1 MATEVLM
8 PRQGQSVES
17 CIIIE
22 WKVKEGDVVAEG
34 QPLCEVETDKAAF
47 EVEATAAG
55 TVLGIFYPADA
66 DVEVLKTICV
76 IGDAGEDIS
85 ALRPADAV
93 PMKPETGNV
102 KPEKEAESAKEEPS
116 SSFKSQVSGF
126 VKSGNSEFDLIII
139 GAGPGG
145 YEMAERAAHKGQKV
159 LLIEKKY
166 LGGVCLNWGCIP
178 TKTLLNSAKHYVH
191 AKEAP
196 EFGVT
201 TGEVSFDLTKVMDW
215 KQDVIETL
223 RAGIAGQM
231 KRAKVEV
238 LFGEAK
244 LLGSR
249 KVEVDGTVYE
259 GDNVVIATG
268 GSPFVPP
275 IPGADQPHVM
285 TSKEILS
292 LDKMP
297 ESLVVIGGG
306 VIGIEFASFFSS
318 LGVKV
323 DVVEMLDEIIPF
335 MDRGQ
340 AKRFRATLKGKVGF
354 NLGCRV
360 TAIDGHDVK
369 YVDKKGAEQS
379 INADVVLMSVGRA
392 PNLSGMGFEE
402 AGLDFDRRGI
412 KTDDQQRTNLP
423 NVYAIGDV
431 TGKSQLAHSATR
443 MGEVALNT
451 ILGRK
456 DVFRTNAIPW
466 AVYSMPEIAGC
477 GMTEDQAKEAGH
489 KVETASLPMLMSGR
503 FLAENGKKGP
513 GQVKVV
519 IDADTRA
526 LLGVH
531 AFGAYCSEFIW
542 GAAAMI
548 EAGLRVED
556 AQEIVFPHPT
566 VGEVVRSTLFAF

>member
-1 MATEVLM
+1 MN
-8 PRQGQSVES
+8 
-17 CIIIE
+17 
-22 WKVKEGDVVAEG
+22 
-34 QPLCEVETDKAAF
+34 
-47 EVEATAAG
+47 
-55 TVLGIFYPADA
+55 Y
-66 DVEVLKTICV
+66 
-76 IGDAGEDIS
+76 
-85 ALRPADAV
+85 
-93 PMKPETGNV
+93 
-102 KPEKEAESAKEEPS
+102 
-116 SSFKSQVSGF
+116 
-126 VKSGNSEFDLIII
+126 DLIII

-145 YEMAERAAHKGQKV
+145 YEMAERAAHKGLKV

-191 AKEAP
+191 AREAE
-196 EFGVT
+196 EFGVS
-201 TGEVSFDLTKVMDW
+201 TGEVSFDLSKAMNW

-223 RAGIAGQM
+223 RGGVAAMM
-231 KRAKVEV
+231 KKNKVEV
-238 LFGEAK
+238 LYGTAK

-249 KVEVDGTVYE
+249 KVEVEGTVYE
-259 GDNVVIATG
+259 GDNIVLATG

-285 TSKEILS
+285 TSKEILEVG
-292 LDKMP
+292 KMP

-323 DVVEMLDEIIPF
+323 EVIEMLDEIIPF
-335 MDRGQ
+335 MDNDQ
-340 AKRFRATLKGKVGF
+340 AAAFRKALKGKVVF

-369 YVDKKGAEQS
+369 YTTKGGEEKS
-379 INADVVLMSVGRA
+379 IHADIVLMSVGRS

-412 KTDDQQRTNLP
+412 RTDDQQRTNLP

-451 ILGRK
+451 ILGKK
-456 DVFRTNAIPW
+456 DRFRTNAIPW

-477 GMTEDQAKEAGH
+477 GMTEQQAKEAGH
-489 KVETASLPMLMSGR
+489 KVETASLPLIMSGR
-503 FLAENGKKGP
+503 FLAENGKRGP
-513 GQVKVV
+513 GSVKVV
-519 IDADTRA
+519 VDADTRA

-531 AFGAYCSEFIW
+531 MFGGLCSEMIW

-548 EAGLRVED
+548 EAELRVED
-556 AQEIVFPHPT
+556 IQEIVFPHPT
-566 VGEVVRSTLFAF
+566 VGEVIRSTMFQL

>member
-1 MATEVLM
+1 MV
-8 PRQGQSVES
+8 
-17 CIIIE
+17 
-22 WKVKEGDVVAEG
+22 
-34 QPLCEVETDKAAF
+34 
-47 EVEATAAG
+47 
-55 TVLGIFYPADA
+55 Y
-66 DVEVLKTICV
+66 
-76 IGDAGEDIS
+76 DI
-85 ALRPADAV
+85 
-93 PMKPETGNV
+93 
-102 KPEKEAESAKEEPS
+102 
-116 SSFKSQVSGF
+116 
-126 VKSGNSEFDLIII
+126 III

-145 YEMAERAAHKGQKV
+145 YEMAERAGHKGLKV
-159 LLIEKKY
+159 LLIEKQY

-196 EFGVT
+196 EFGVDV
-201 TGEVSFDLTKVMDW
+201 GNVEFNLTKTMAW

-223 RAGIAGQM
+223 RGGIATMM
-231 KRAKVEV
+231 KKNKVEV
-238 LFGEAK
+238 LYGAAK

-249 KVEVDGTVYE
+249 KVEVEGKVYE

-292 LDKMP
+292 VETMP
-297 ESLVVIGGG
+297 QSLAVIGGG

-323 DVVEMLDEIIPF
+323 DVIEMLDEIIPF
-335 MDRGQ
+335 MDGEQ
-340 AKRFRATLKGKVGF
+340 AAQFRKALKGKVDF

-369 YVDKKGAEQS
+369 FTTQSGEEKS
-379 INADVVLMSVGRA
+379 INADIVLMSVGRS

-451 ILGRK
+451 ILGKK
-456 DVFRTNAIPW
+456 DRFRTNAIPW

-477 GMTEDQAKEAGH
+477 GLTEKQAKEAGH
-489 KVETASLPMLMSGR
+489 NVKSASLPLIMSGR
-503 FLAENGKKGP
+503 FLAENGKRGP
-513 GQVKVV
+513 GSVKVV
-519 IDADTRA
+519 VDADSKA

-531 AFGAYCSEFIW
+531 MFGAYSSEIIW
-542 GAAAMI
+542 GVAAMI
-548 EAGLRVED
+548 ESGLRVED
-556 AQEIVFPHPT
+556 VQEIVFPHPT
-566 VGEVVRSTLFAF
+566 VGEVIRSTMFSF

>member
-1 MATEVLM
+1 MALEVLM

-22 WKVKEGDVVAEG
+22 WKVAEGDAVTAG
-34 QPLCEVETDKAAF
+34 QALCEVETDKATF
-47 EVEATAAG
+47 EVEAPEAG

-66 DVEVLKTICV
+66 DVEVLKV
-76 IGDAGEDIS
+76 IAAIGAPGEDIS
-85 ALRPADAV
+85 AMRPADAA
-93 PMKPETGNV
+93 PAAPAPAPK
-102 KPEKEAESAKEEPS
+102 AEEPAKPAAAPAPSVQPQVS
-116 SSFKSQVSGF
+116 SSTGAAY
-126 VKSGNSEFDLIII
+126 DIIII

-145 YEMAERAAHKGQKV
+145 YEMAERAGHKGLKV

-201 TGEVSFDLTKVMDW
+201 TGEVKFDLAKTMAW

-223 RAGIAGQM
+223 RGGVAAMM
-231 KRAKVEV
+231 KKNKVEV
-238 LFGEAK
+238 LYGEAK
-244 LLGSR
+244 LIGSR
-249 KVEVDGTVYE
+249 KVEVAGTVYE

-292 LDKMP
+292 VESMP
-297 ESLVVIGGG
+297 KSLAVIGGG
-306 VIGIEFASFFSS
+306 VIGVEFASFFSS

-323 DVVEMLDEIIPF
+323 DVIEMLDEIIPF
-335 MDRGQ
+335 MDNGQ
-340 AKRFRATLKGKVGF
+340 AAAFRKALKGKVNF

-369 YVDKKGAEQS
+369 FVTKSGEEKS
-379 INADVVLMSVGRA
+379 INADIVLMSVGRS

-423 NVYAIGDV
+423 NVFAIGDV

-451 ILGRK
+451 ILGKK
-456 DVFRTNAIPW
+456 DRFRTNAIPW

-477 GMTEDQAKEAGH
+477 GMTEEQATEAGH
-489 KVETASLPMLMSGR
+489 KVDSKTLPLIMSGR

-526 LLGVH
+526 ILGVH
-531 AFGAYCSEFIW
+531 AFGAYSSEFIW
-542 GAAAMI
+542 GVAAMI
-548 EAGLRVED
+548 ESGLRVED

-566 VGEVVRSTLFAF
+566 VGEVIRSTMFQF

>member
-17 CIIIE
+17 CIIID
-22 WKVKEGDVVAEG
+22 WKVAEGDVVTAG
-34 QPLCEVETDKAAF
+34 QPLCEVKTDKATF
-47 EVEATAAG
+47 EVEAPVAG

-66 DVEVLKTICV
+66 DVEVLKV
-76 IGDAGEDIS
+76 IAAIGATGEDIS

-93 PMKPETGNV
+93 PAAAAPAPKAEQKAAALAAAAPAPAAAPVRSTG
-102 KPEKEAESAKEEPS
+102 AAY
-116 SSFKSQVSGF
+116 
-126 VKSGNSEFDLIII
+126 DIIII

-145 YEMAERAAHKGQKV
+145 YEMAERAGHKGLKV

-196 EFGVT
+196 EFGVS
-201 TGEVSFDLTKVMDW
+201 TGEVSFDLAKTQAW
-215 KQDVIETL
+215 KKDVVETL
-223 RAGIAGQM
+223 RGGIAAMM
-231 KRAKVEV
+231 KKNKVEV

-244 LLGSR
+244 LIGSR
-249 KVEVDGTVYE
+249 KVEVDGTLYE
-259 GDNVVIATG
+259 ADNVVIATG

-285 TSKEILS
+285 TSKEILDVDTMPKS
-292 LDKMP
+292 LA
-297 ESLVVIGGG
+297 VIGGG
-306 VIGIEFASFFSS
+306 VIGVEFASFFSS
-318 LGVKV
+318 LGVQV
-323 DVVEMLDEIIPF
+323 DVIEMLDEIIPF
-335 MDRGQ
+335 MDNGQ
-340 AKRFRATLKGKVGF
+340 AKAFRKALKGKVNF

-360 TAIDGHDVK
+360 TAIDGNEVK
-369 YVDKKGAEQS
+369 YTTKVGEEKS
-379 INADVVLMSVGRA
+379 VSADIVLMSVGRA
-392 PNLSGMGFEE
+392 PNLGGMGFEE

-451 ILGRK
+451 ILGKK
-456 DVFRTNAIPW
+456 DCFRTNAIPW

-477 GMTEDQAKEAGH
+477 GMTEDQAKAAGH
-489 KVETASLPMLMSGR
+489 RVEARELPLIMSGR

-513 GQVKVV
+513 GSVKVV
-519 IDADTRA
+519 IDAQTRA

-548 EAGLRVED
+548 EAGLCVED

-566 VGEVVRSTLFAF
+566 VGEAIRLTLFQF

>member
-1 MATEVLM
+1 
-8 PRQGQSVES
+8 
-17 CIIIE
+17 
-22 WKVKEGDVVAEG
+22 
-34 QPLCEVETDKAAF
+34 
-47 EVEATAAG
+47 
-55 TVLGIFYPADA
+55 
-66 DVEVLKTICV
+66 
-76 IGDAGEDIS
+76 
-85 ALRPADAV
+85 
-93 PMKPETGNV
+93 
-102 KPEKEAESAKEEPS
+102 
-116 SSFKSQVSGF
+116 
-126 VKSGNSEFDLIII
+126 
-139 GAGPGG
+139 
-145 YEMAERAAHKGQKV
+145 MAERAAHKGLKT

-201 TGEVSFDLTKVMDW
+201 TGEVKFDLAKTMAW
-215 KQDVIETL
+215 KEDVIETL
-223 RAGIAGQM
+223 RGGIAATM
-231 KRAKVEV
+231 KKNKVEV
-238 LFGEAK
+238 LYGEAK

-249 KVEVDGTVYE
+249 KVEVAGTVYE

-292 LDKMP
+292 VEEMP
-297 ESLVVIGGG
+297 KSLVVIGGG
-306 VIGIEFASFFSS
+306 VIGVEFASFFSN

-323 DVVEMLDEIIPF
+323 EIIEMLDEIIPF

-340 AKRFRATLKGKVGF
+340 AKRFRAAVKKNITF

-379 INADVVLMSVGRA
+379 VNADIVLMSVGRT
-392 PNLSGMGFEE
+392 PNLAGMGLEE

-451 ILGRK
+451 ILGKK
-456 DVFRTNAIPW
+456 DRFRTNAIPW
-466 AVYSMPEIAGC
+466 AVYSLPEIAGC
-477 GMTEDQAKEAGH
+477 GMTEDEAKAAGH
-489 KVETASLPMLMSGR
+489 NVEAASLPLLMSGR

-548 EAGLRVED
+548 ESELRVED

-566 VGEVVRSTLFAF
+566 VGEVVRSTLFQF

>member
-1 MATEVLM
+1 MS
-8 PRQGQSVES
+8 RQ
-17 CIIIE
+17 
-22 WKVKEGDVVAEG
+22 D
-34 QPLCEVETDKAAF
+34 
-47 EVEATAAG
+47 
-55 TVLGIFYPADA
+55 
-66 DVEVLKTICV
+66 
-76 IGDAGEDIS
+76 
-85 ALRPADAV
+85 
-93 PMKPETGNV
+93 
-102 KPEKEAESAKEEPS
+102 
-116 SSFKSQVSGF
+116 VSGSRQETSEVRGQMSEVGKPTPAPAPKVEEKIPTF
-126 VKSGNSEFDLIII
+126 DLRSPTSVKSGGAEFDIIII

-145 YEMAERAAHKGQKV
+145 YEMAGRAGHKGQKV
-159 LLIEKKY
+159 LLIEKKH
-166 LGGVCLNWGCIP
+166 LGGVCLNRGCIP

-201 TGEVSFDLTKVMDW
+201 TGEVSFDLSKVMAW

-223 RAGIAGQM
+223 RSGIAAMM
-231 KRAKVEV
+231 KKNKVKV

-249 KVEVDGTVYE
+249 KVEVGGTVYE

-268 GSPFVPP
+268 SSPFVPP
-275 IPGADQPHVM
+275 IPGADLPHVM

-292 LDKMP
+292 IEKMP

-323 DVVEMLDEIIPF
+323 DVIEMLDEIIPF
-335 MDRGQ
+335 MDNGQ
-340 AKRFRATLKGKVGF
+340 AQAFRKALKGKVDF

-360 TAIDGHDVK
+360 IAIEGNDVK
-369 YVDKKGAEQS
+369 YTTKDGEEKS

-402 AGLDFDRRGI
+402 AGLDFDRSGI
-412 KTDDQQRTNLP
+412 KTDEQMRTNLP
-423 NVYAIGDV
+423 NVFAIGDV

-451 ILGRK
+451 ILGKADR
-456 DVFRTNAIPW
+456 FRMNAIPW

-477 GMTEDQAKEAGH
+477 GLTESQAKEAGYEV
-489 KVETASLPMLMSGR
+489 KAAQLPLVMSGR
-503 FLAENGKKGP
+503 FLAENGKRGP
-513 GQVKVV
+513 GSVKVV
-519 IDADTRA
+519 IDQETRA

-531 AFGAYCSEFIW
+531 AFGAYSSEFIW

-548 EAGLRVED
+548 ETGLRVED

-566 VGEVVRSTLFAF
+566 VGEVIRSTMFQF

>member
-1 MATEVLM
+1 M
-8 PRQGQSVES
+8 
-17 CIIIE
+17 
-22 WKVKEGDVVAEG
+22 
-34 QPLCEVETDKAAF
+34 
-47 EVEATAAG
+47 
-55 TVLGIFYPADA
+55 Y
-66 DVEVLKTICV
+66 
-76 IGDAGEDIS
+76 
-85 ALRPADAV
+85 
-93 PMKPETGNV
+93 
-102 KPEKEAESAKEEPS
+102 
-116 SSFKSQVSGF
+116 
-126 VKSGNSEFDLIII
+126 DLIII

-145 YEMAERAAHKGQKV
+145 YEMAERAGHKGLKV

-201 TGEVSFDLTKVMDW
+201 TGEVTFNLTKAMAW
-215 KQDVIETL
+215 KQEVIETL
-223 RAGIAGQM
+223 RGGIAGMM
-231 KRAKVEV
+231 KKNKVEV
-238 LFGEAK
+238 LFGKAK

-259 GDNVVIATG
+259 ADNVVIATG

-285 TSKEILS
+285 TSNEIL
-292 LDKMP
+292 DVKEMP
-297 ESLVVIGGG
+297 KSLVVIGGG
-306 VIGIEFASFFSS
+306 VIGVEFASFFSS

-323 DVVEMLDEIIPF
+323 EVIEMLDEIIPF
-335 MDRGQ
+335 MDKSQ
-340 AKRFRATLKGKVGF
+340 AQAFRKALNGKISF

-369 YVDKKGAEQS
+369 FTTTSGEEKS
-379 INADVVLMSVGRA
+379 IHADLVLMSVGRS
-392 PNLSGMGFEE
+392 PNLTGMGFEE

-412 KTDDQQRTNLP
+412 KADDQMRTNLP

-451 ILGRK
+451 LLGKK
-456 DVFRTNAIPW
+456 DRFRINAIPW

-477 GMTEDQAKEAGH
+477 GLTEEQAKAAGH
-489 KVETASLPMLMSGR
+489 SVETASLPLIMSGR

-513 GQVKVV
+513 GSVKVV
-519 IDADTRA
+519 VDADTKA

-531 AFGAYCSEFIW
+531 MFGGLCSEMIW

-548 EAGLRVED
+548 EAELRVQD
-556 AQEIVFPHPT
+556 IQEIVFPHPT
-566 VGEVVRSTLFAF
+566 VGEVIRSTLFQF

>member
-1 MATEVLM
+1 MQPAAD
-8 PRQGQSVES
+8 G
-17 CIIIE
+17 
-22 WKVKEGDVVAEG
+22 AE
-34 QPLCEVETDKAAF
+34 
-47 EVEATAAG
+47 
-55 TVLGIFYPADA
+55 Y
-66 DVEVLKTICV
+66 
-76 IGDAGEDIS
+76 DI
-85 ALRPADAV
+85 
-93 PMKPETGNV
+93 
-102 KPEKEAESAKEEPS
+102 
-116 SSFKSQVSGF
+116 
-126 VKSGNSEFDLIII
+126 III

-145 YEMAERAAHKGQKV
+145 YEMAEKAGHHGKRV
-159 LLIEKKY
+159 LLIEKAF

-196 EFGVT
+196 EFGVNV
-201 TGEVSFDLTKVMDW
+201 GDVSFDLKKVMSW
-215 KQDVIETL
+215 KQEVIETL
-223 RAGIAGQM
+223 RGGIAGQM
-231 KRAKVEV
+231 KRSKVTV
-238 LFGEAK
+238 LNGEAK

-259 GDNVVIATG
+259 GTHVVIATG

-292 LDKMP
+292 IEAMP
-297 ESLVVIGGG
+297 KSLVVIGGG

-323 DVVEMLDEIIPF
+323 DIIEMLDEIIPF

-340 AKRFRATLKGKVGF
+340 AKRFRAALKGKVDF

-369 YVDKKGAEQS
+369 YVDKKGEEKS
-379 INADVVLMSVGRA
+379 INTDVVLMSVGRA
-392 PNLSGMGFEE
+392 PNLTGMGFEE

-412 KTDDQQRTNLP
+412 KTDEQMRTNLP
-423 NVYAIGDV
+423 NVFAIGDV

-451 ILGRK
+451 ILGRP
-456 DVFRTNAIPW
+456 DRFRMNAIPW

-477 GMTEDQAKEAGH
+477 GLTEDQAKEAGFE
-489 KVETASLPMLMSGR
+489 VETASLPLMMSGR

-513 GQVKVV
+513 GQVMVV
-519 IDADTRA
+519 KDAETDV

-531 AFGAYCSEFIW
+531 MFGAYSSEIIW

-548 EAGLRVED
+548 EAELRIAD
-556 AQEIVFPHPT
+556 IQEIVFPHPT
-566 VGEVVRSTLFAF
+566 VGEVIRSTMFQF